1 MGRLA
6 KQVES
11 ARAERVDARGAFDLR
26 LASIREELD
35 ARGIGGR
42 IADRIGDGARDA
54 FDEAIEV
61 ADHNRGVVA
70 GTIAALAI
78 WLFRHR
84 IIAWI
89 EGLMGMANGA
99 NDEEEA
105 GHDQD

>member
-1 MGRLA
+1 MSRLA
-6 KQVES
+6 KRVEG
-11 ARAERVDARGAFDLR
+11 ARAKRDVARGAFDLR
-26 LASIREELD
+26 LAQVREDLD

-42 IADRIGDGARDA
+42 IADRIGQDAREA

-61 ADHNRGVVA
+61 ANHNRGVVA

-78 WLFRHR
+78 WLFRHH

-89 EGLMGMANGA
+89 EGLAGMANGA

>member
-6 KQVES
+6 KRVKS
-11 ARAERVDARGAFDLR
+11 AKAERDIARGAFDLR
-26 LASIREELD
+26 LARIREDLD

-42 IADRIGDGARDA
+42 IADRIGHDAREV
-54 FDEAIEV
+54 FDEAVEV
-61 ADHNRGVVA
+61 ANHNRGVVA

-78 WLFRHR
+78 WLFRHP

>member
-6 KQVES
+6 QRVES
-11 ARAERVDARGAFDLR
+11 ARAVRDAARGAFDLR
-26 LASIREELD
+26 LARVREDLD
-35 ARGIGGR
+35 ARGVGGR
-42 IADRIGDGARDA
+42 IADQIGQDAREA

-61 ADHNRGVVA
+61 ADQNRGVVA

-78 WLFRHR
+78 WLFRHP
-84 IIAWI
+84 IIAAI
-89 EGLMGMANGA
+89 EGLMGLSNGA